1 MTKKKE
7 QPSEETT
14 VLSPEE
20 VKKQATVINIEQT
33 CEAAANVNIPA
44 NGLLLNEYEK
54 ARDKGSASLYLSL
67 SKLFNHVIWGLAIF
81 AGILIIWWGI
91 LEYQLTYSD
100 YPAEQFSRLQ
110 AAVNKLEGIF
120 SYVLTTALGFAGG
133 VCKMFL
139 KNVHE

>member
-1 MTKKKE
+1 MTRKKE
-7 QPSEETT
+7 QPSQEPA

-20 VKKQATVINIEQT
+20 IKKQATVINIEQT
-33 CEAAANVNIPA
+33 CETAANVNIPT
-44 NGLLLNEYEK
+44 NDHLLNEYEK

-67 SKLFNHVIWGLAIF
+67 SKLFNYIMWALAVF

-91 LEYQLTYSD
+91 LEWQLTYSN
-100 YPAEQFSRLQ
+100 YPAEQVPHLQ
-110 AAVNKLEGIF
+110 AAVDKLEGIF